1 MIDWL
6 SVIANG
12 FWIVGLALVLAA
24 LSYYYWHASQAG
36 HSLREEFGGPAFQKV
51 AAVGLLLVG
60 VGLAGTS
67 TAPWQVALAGAT
79 VLGSAVALVLLW
91 RASS

>member
-24 LSYYYWHASQAG
+24 LSYYYWQSTQAG
-36 HSLREEFGGPAFQKV
+36 RSLREEFGSPAFQKV

-67 TAPWQVALAGAT
+67 AALWQVALAAAT

-91 RASS
+91 RASG

>member
-36 HSLREEFGGPAFQKV
+36 HSLRPAFQKV